1 MQPKSLRVVHNI
13 NQVWYSGVDVSDGMD
28 RGSSLIF
35 LILII
40 QSHLV
45 VRNLFVRENLLFRN
59 QGLRAQRPHTK
70 SLAIMKYIVKDTV

>member
-1 MQPKSLRVVHNI
+1 MKVSVLQIRKLS
-13 NQVWYSGVDVSDGMD
+13 SGSPPTH
-28 RGSSLIF
+28 SSRAS
-35 LILII
+35 I